1 MDDLTIILKIT
12 ASQKQRYISLAQ
24 DFHSK
29 TISSMSLDEKLI
41 ILVIIFKNN
50 EDCRNY
56 RLSLANA
63 KI

>member
-29 TISSMSLDEKLI
+29 TISSMSLDDKLI
-41 ILVIIFKNN
+41 MLVIIFKNN
-50 EDCRNY
+50 EDCQNY
-56 RLSLANA
+56 SLFLSNPKL
-63 KI
+63 